1 MKGDEQET
9 SWKRQSLW
17 LLDGWNIANVWNN
30 VWYFIE
36 VNKTEGYIR
45 HVKLALDHIY
55 ICHNDKMLQMK
66 VSTIGPVMKLA
77 SNGKV
82 YVFAIFLRYLDRLAQ
97 FSSRLV

>member
-1 MKGDEQET
+1 MNKKLHEKGSRNDY
-9 SWKRQSLW
+9 WMAR
-17 LLDGWNIANVWNN
+17 NIANVWNN

-55 ICHNDKMLQMK
+55 ICHNDKILQMK